1 MTRGAKGGGAQGAN
15 GGGGGHGGGHGGAH
29 GGAHID
35 ADGDV
40 VMSSRV
46 RLARNLSAFPFVN
59 RATHPQR
66 REIVEIVRSVPLA
79 GTPLPTLSWVDM
91 GPLPKA
97 RRNLLAERHLVSRQ
111 FVEGDSPR
119 ALALAPCETLAIMVN
134 EEDHLRMQ
142 SMQPGSDLGKA
153 YETAMMLDDALSAH
167 LDFAFSPKLGY
178 LTACPTNVGCG
189 IRVSVMMHLRALR
202 MSNEMEKVQR
212 AAKDL
217 NLAVRGFY
225 GEGSDAIGDWFQVS
239 NQRTLGVREED
250 LLNIFA
256 ERIVPTVVTWERE
269 ARRLLLEN
277 PKRAVTEDRVFR
289 AVAVLRTA
297 RMLSLDESMK
307 LLSSVRMGVCMGI
320 VHCVTIAKLNR
331 LTLEVQHAHLRA
343 ANASIENDD
352 DSAAR
357 EARALATRTCLGE
370 LQL

>member
-1 MTRGAKGGGAQGAN
+1 MTRGANGDGASGGGAHSA
-15 GGGGGHGGGHGGAH
+15 HGAH
-29 GGAHID
+29 GAHGPHTE

-40 VMSSRV
+40 VMTSRV

-79 GTPLPTLSWVDM
+79 STPLPALSWVEM
-91 GPLPKA
+91 SPLPKA
-97 RRNLLAERHLVSRQ
+97 RRLLLAERHLVSRQ

-142 SMQPGSDLGKA
+142 SIQPGSALGKA
-153 YETAMMLDDALSAH
+153 HETAMILDDALSAH

-256 ERIVPTVVTWERE
+256 DRIVPAVVTWERE
-269 ARRLLLEN
+269 ARRLLLEGSR
-277 PKRAVTEDRVFR
+277 RAATEDRVFR

-297 RMLSLDESMK
+297 RMMSLDESMK

-320 VHCVTIAKLNR
+320 VHCVTLAKLNR
-331 LTLEVQHAHLRA
+331 LMLEVQHAHLRA
-343 ANASIENDD
+343 TNASIENDD
-352 DSAAR
+352 DNAAR